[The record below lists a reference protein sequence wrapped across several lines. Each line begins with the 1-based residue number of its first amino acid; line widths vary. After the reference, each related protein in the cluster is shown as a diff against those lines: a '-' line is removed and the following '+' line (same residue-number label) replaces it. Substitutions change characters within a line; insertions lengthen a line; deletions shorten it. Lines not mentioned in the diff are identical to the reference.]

1 LVVSACKGAAVIN
14 RKVKMKTN
22 DTNLLGCDMEYPFLE
37 DKDDHMEKNNAWII
51 VHCSR
56 KIVMINPE
64 V

>member
-1 LVVSACKGAAVIN
+1 
-14 RKVKMKTN
+14 
-22 DTNLLGCDMEYPFLE
+22 MEYPFLE

>member
-1 LVVSACKGAAVIN
+1 
-14 RKVKMKTN
+14 
-22 DTNLLGCDMEYPFLE
+22 MEYPFLE
-37 DKDDHMEKNNAWII
+37 DKDDHMEKINAWII